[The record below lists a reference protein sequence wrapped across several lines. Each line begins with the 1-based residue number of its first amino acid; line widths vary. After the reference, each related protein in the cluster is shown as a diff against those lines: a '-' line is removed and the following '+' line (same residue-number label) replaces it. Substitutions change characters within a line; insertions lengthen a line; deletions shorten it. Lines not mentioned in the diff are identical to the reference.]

1 LAIWAAAIGYVPDMT
16 QAPIEVQKYL
26 SGMDYPA
33 TKDQIVQHA
42 REHDAPEEV
51 MDLLEKM
58 PEQEYD
64 GPNRVSQAVS
74 RSS

>member
-1 LAIWAAAIGYVPDMT
+1 MT
-16 QAPIEVQKYL
+16 MTEKPQPIEVQKYL

-33 TKDQIVQHA
+33 TKEQIIEHA
-42 REHDAPEEV
+42 QSQGAPKEV
-51 MDLLEKM
+51 IEALQKI

-74 RSS
+74 RS

>member
-1 LAIWAAAIGYVPDMT
+1 MT
-16 QAPIEVQKYL
+16 QAPQPIEVQKYL

-33 TKDQIVQHA
+33 KKGEIVEHA
-42 REHDAPEEV
+42 KGQGAPQEVIHSLEE
-51 MDLLEKM
+51 L

-74 RSS
+74 RT